1 MIHENYRKR
10 YNEAN
15 RSIPTENIVEGL
27 IPGSVGPLL
36 TKTYQIPE
44 ATVTRANKGEYGVTT
59 EEMYAYVTVAYYD
72 YTYRVANKLAD
83 SITKS
88 RTAALLEQAGENNNI
103 EGLENAAAT
112 CYQGIPFL
120 PSADLETLDPLRGFF
135 YHCNESNTGDC
146 GGTAYPWFIKGSWQ
160 LIPSRL
166 NYRCVARVSTWGARP
181 YPNWYTPAVSPHG
194 CRPQYDEYYGRYDVP
209 PANFMET
216 TPTVERKACQGQ
228 YTCYYNDKQ
237 WPAGENDYYGLS
249 GQGTFLQCHRFLGKL
264 WVYDYFNES
273 PI

>member
-1 MIHENYRKR
+1 M
-10 YNEAN
+10 
-15 RSIPTENIVEGL
+15 
-27 IPGSVGPLL
+27 
-36 TKTYQIPE
+36 
-44 ATVTRANKGEYGVTT
+44 
-59 EEMYAYVTVAYYD
+59 
-72 YTYRVANKLAD
+72 
-83 SITKS
+83 
-88 RTAALLEQAGENNNI
+88 
-103 EGLENAAAT
+103 
-112 CYQGIPFL
+112 
-120 PSADLETLDPLRGFF
+120 
-135 YHCNESNTGDC
+135 
-146 GGTAYPWFIKGSWQ
+146 
-160 LIPSRL
+160 IPSRL
-166 NYRCVARVSTWGARP
+166 NYRCVARVATWGARP